1 MLDAEAIFIYKTI
14 KSLNPNVKI
23 VTELVYQS
31 NIDLLYDNDEIC
43 EIIRLKTNGS
53 DSKKIGG
60 GGRGAVTGSTDL
72 NALNT

>member
-1 MLDAEAIFIYKTI
+1 M
-14 KSLNPNVKI
+14 KI

-43 EIIRLKTNGS
+43 EIIRLKKKGN
-53 DSKKIGG
+53 DSKKSVAGG
-60 GGRGAVTGSTDL
+60 GAAAGGSSDL

>member
-14 KSLNPNVKI
+14 KSLNSNVKI

-43 EIIRLKTNGS
+43 EIIRLKKKGS
-53 DSKKIGG
+53 ESKKIGNG
-60 GGRGAVTGSTDL
+60 GGAAAGSTDL